1 MDMNKIG
8 RFIFKLRKEK
18 GLSQTGLAV
27 LISVTRQAV
36 SSWELG
42 KSLPDSQTL
51 IILGEIFEVS
61 INDLLAGERLPNEIK
76 TEDPNSKVALSL
88 VDEIILKGRVI
99 KARTLFFVCIVLT
112 LIAGFF
118 IYYFVTSY
126 NSIKVYKVQ
135 GENENFK
142 TYNGIIISTK
152 QKIYIRLG
160 ELIKVNKDNN
170 IDSVKLYFKD
180 KNNQEKVL
188 YRDSKTDILITSNY
202 GYNEGF
208 TSDELK
214 YIINNLYLEVNYKD
228 KSNRMK
234 LTVKKD
240 FSNNLIFYNRE
251 KDLLENNKSTIT
263 TPLIYD
269 KIKLSMENKGTKQDE
284 SYKLVVENDNEN
296 INIELQDRKL
306 LIEVTTDDYK
316 ESWNCYLNNTVSIIY
331 SKVKDNSQ
339 IDDKFFTISN
349 DTKITK
355 SEEEI
360 YEKLTN
366 YVNKYI
372 LNTD

>member
-27 LISVTRQAV
+27 LIPVTRQAV

-269 KIKLSMENKGTKQDE
+269 KIKLSMESKGTKQDE
-284 SYKLVVENDNEN
+284 SYKLVVENDNEK
-296 INIELQDRKL
+296 ISFL
-306 LIEVTTDDYK
+306 LINKQFIIEVNNDEVKETWNGLFDNEFSFIYK
-316 ESWNCYLNNTVSIIY
+316 KFVNNKEIIHE
-331 SKVKDNSQ
+331 VVEIN
-339 IDDKFFTISN
+339 N
-349 DTKITK
+349 DTLLSNKQI
-355 SEEEI
+355 EI
-360 YEKLTN
+360 YEDLKD
-366 YVNKYI
+366 YINKYVV
-372 LNTD
+372 NTD

>member
-27 LISVTRQAV
+27 LIPVTRQAV

-306 LIEVTTDDYK
+306 LIEVTTNDYK
-316 ESWNCYLNNTVSIIY
+316 ENLHCFFSNEVSIKYNRI
-331 SKVKDNSQ
+331 DNNVQ
-339 IDDKFFTISN
+339 TENKLFTIN
-349 DTKITK
+349 NEKILTK

-360 YEKLTN
+360 YDKLTN

>member
-27 LISVTRQAV
+27 LIPVTRQAV

-214 YIINNLYLEVNYKD
+214 YIIDNLYLEVNYKN

-284 SYKLVVENDNEN
+284 GYKLVVENDNEN

-349 DTKITK
+349 DTKISK

-360 YEKLTN
+360 YEKLTK

>member
-27 LISVTRQAV
+27 LIPVTRQAV

-306 LIEVTTDDYK
+306 LIEVTTNDYK

>member
-27 LISVTRQAV
+27 LIPVTRQAV

-269 KIKLSMENKGTKQDE
+269 KIKLSMESKGTKQDE

-306 LIEVTTDDYK
+306 LIEVTTNDYK
-316 ESWNCYLNNTVSIIY
+316 ENLHCFFSNEVSIKYNRI
-331 SKVKDNSQ
+331 DNNVQ
-339 IDDKFFTISN
+339 TENKLFTIN
-349 DTKITK
+349 NEKILTK

-360 YEKLTN
+360 YDKLTN

>member
-27 LISVTRQAV
+27 LIPVTRQAV

-170 IDSVKLYFKD
+170 IDSVKLYFKN

-306 LIEVTTDDYK
+306 LIEVTTNDYK
-316 ESWNCYLNNTVSIIY
+316 ENLHCFFSNEVSIKYNRI
-331 SKVKDNSQ
+331 DNNVQ
-339 IDDKFFTISN
+339 TENKLFTIN
-349 DTKITK
+349 NEKILTK

-360 YEKLTN
+360 YDKLTN

>member
-27 LISVTRQAV
+27 LIPVTRQAV

-170 IDSVKLYFKD
+170 IDSVRLYFKD

-214 YIINNLYLEVNYKD
+214 YIIDNLYLEVNYKN

-284 SYKLVVENDNEN
+284 GYKLVVENDNEK
-296 INIELQDRKL
+296 ISFL
-306 LIEVTTDDYK
+306 LINKQFIIEVNNDEVKETWNGLFDNEFSFIYK
-316 ESWNCYLNNTVSIIY
+316 KFVNNKEIIHE
-331 SKVKDNSQ
+331 VVEIN
-339 IDDKFFTISN
+339 N
-349 DTKITK
+349 DTLLSNKQI
-355 SEEEI
+355 EI
-360 YEKLTN
+360 YEDLKD
-366 YVNKYI
+366 YINKYVV
-372 LNTD
+372 NTD

>member
-27 LISVTRQAV
+27 LIPVTRQAV

-214 YIINNLYLEVNYKD
+214 YIIDNLYLEVNYKN

-284 SYKLVVENDNEN
+284 GYKLVVENDNEN

-316 ESWNCYLNNTVSIIY
+316 ENLHCFFSNEVSIKYNRI
-331 SKVKDNSQ
+331 VDNVQ
-339 IDDKFFTISN
+339 IENKLFTIN
-349 DTKITK
+349 NEKILTK

-360 YEKLTN
+360 YDKLTN

>member
-27 LISVTRQAV
+27 LIPVTRQAV

-214 YIINNLYLEVNYKD
+214 YIIDNLYLEVNYKN

>member
-27 LISVTRQAV
+27 LIPVTRQAV

-51 IILGEIFEVS
+51 IILGEIFDVS

-269 KIKLSMENKGTKQDE
+269 KIKLSMESKGTKQDE

-349 DTKITK
+349 DTKISK

-360 YEKLTN
+360 YEKLTK

>member
-27 LISVTRQAV
+27 LIPVTRQAV

-284 SYKLVVENDNEN
+284 GYKLVVENDNEN

-349 DTKITK
+349 DTKISK

-360 YEKLTN
+360 YEKLTK

>member
-27 LISVTRQAV
+27 LIPVTRQAV

-269 KIKLSMENKGTKQDE
+269 KIKLSMESKGTKQDE

-316 ESWNCYLNNTVSIIY
+316 ENLHCFFSNEVSIKYNRI
-331 SKVKDNSQ
+331 DNNVQ
-339 IDDKFFTISN
+339 TENKLFTIN
-349 DTKITK
+349 NEKILTK

-360 YEKLTN
+360 YDKLTN

>member
-27 LISVTRQAV
+27 LIPVTRQAV

-180 KNNQEKVL
+180 KNNQERVL

-269 KIKLSMENKGTKQDE
+269 KIKLSMESKGTKQDE
-284 SYKLVVENDNEN
+284 SYKLVVENDNEK
-296 INIELQDRKL
+296 ISFL
-306 LIEVTTDDYK
+306 LINKQFIIEVNNDEVKETWNGLFDNEFSFIYK
-316 ESWNCYLNNTVSIIY
+316 KFVNNKEIIHE
-331 SKVKDNSQ
+331 VVEIN
-339 IDDKFFTISN
+339 N
-349 DTKITK
+349 DTLLSNKQI
-355 SEEEI
+355 EI
-360 YEKLTN
+360 YEDLKD
-366 YVNKYI
+366 YINKYVV
-372 LNTD
+372 NTD

>member
-1 MDMNKIG
+1 
-8 RFIFKLRKEK
+8 
-18 GLSQTGLAV
+18 
-27 LISVTRQAV
+27 
-36 SSWELG
+36 
-42 KSLPDSQTL
+42 
-51 IILGEIFEVS
+51 
-61 INDLLAGERLPNEIK
+61 
-76 TEDPNSKVALSL
+76 
-88 VDEIILKGRVI
+88 
-99 KARTLFFVCIVLT
+99 
-112 LIAGFF
+112 
-118 IYYFVTSY
+118 
-126 NSIKVYKVQ
+126 
-135 GENENFK
+135 
-142 TYNGIIISTK
+142 
-152 QKIYIRLG
+152 
-160 ELIKVNKDNN
+160 
-170 IDSVKLYFKD
+170 
-180 KNNQEKVL
+180 
-188 YRDSKTDILITSNY
+188 
-202 GYNEGF
+202 
-208 TSDELK
+208 
-214 YIINNLYLEVNYKD
+214 
-228 KSNRMK
+228 MK
-234 LTVKKD
+234 LIVKKD

>member
-27 LISVTRQAV
+27 LIPVTRQAV

-316 ESWNCYLNNTVSIIY
+316 ESWNCYLNNTLSIIY

>member
-27 LISVTRQAV
+27 LIPVTRQAV

-42 KSLPDSQTL
+42 KYLPDSQTL

-284 SYKLVVENDNEN
+284 GYKLVVENDNEN

-349 DTKITK
+349 DTKISK

-360 YEKLTN
+360 YEKLTK

>member
-27 LISVTRQAV
+27 LIPVTRQAV

-42 KSLPDSQTL
+42 KSFPDSPTL

-142 TYNGIIISTK
+142 TYNGIIISTN

-234 LTVKKD
+234 LIVKKD

>member
-27 LISVTRQAV
+27 LIPVTRQAV

-152 QKIYIRLG
+152 QKIYIRLD

-234 LTVKKD
+234 LIVKKD

>member
-27 LISVTRQAV
+27 LIPVTRQAV

-118 IYYFVTSY
+118 IYYFLTSY

-234 LTVKKD
+234 LIVKKD

>member
-27 LISVTRQAV
+27 LIPVTRQAV

-61 INDLLAGERLPNEIK
+61 INDLLAGVRLPNEIK

-284 SYKLVVENDNEN
+284 SYKLVVENDNEK
-296 INIELQDRKL
+296 ISFL
-306 LIEVTTDDYK
+306 LINKQFIIEVNNDEVKETWNGLFDNEFSFIYK
-316 ESWNCYLNNTVSIIY
+316 KFVNNKEIIHE
-331 SKVKDNSQ
+331 VVEIN
-339 IDDKFFTISN
+339 N
-349 DTKITK
+349 DTLLSNKQI
-355 SEEEI
+355 EI
-360 YEKLTN
+360 YEDLKD
-366 YVNKYI
+366 YINKYVV
-372 LNTD
+372 NTD

>member
-27 LISVTRQAV
+27 LIPVTRQAV

-269 KIKLSMENKGTKQDE
+269 KIKLSMENKGTIQDE

>member
-27 LISVTRQAV
+27 LIPVTRQAV

-234 LTVKKD
+234 LIVKKD

>member
-27 LISVTRQAV
+27 LIPVNRQAV

-269 KIKLSMENKGTKQDE
+269 KIKLSMESKGTKQDE